1 MKKFYLFLIMLLS
14 VIAPQAAD
22 AFSITINVDD
32 ASRLNVFLNGYKE
45 LVNGD
50 NVFEVNDGDY
60 LSIYTKQNDIAIKSV
75 FNGDKELKLENYS
88 TFNVKLTESEHT
100 GAKFVVKTATVD
112 EMRTASCKVT
122 VDDASKVTLYLP
134 GTFSTLPLKDGENNV
149 KFIPGTESVFTVK
162 PASYDNPL
170 YKVTHNSVAAEADW
184 GSYTLK
190 NVADGDVIDI
200 QANYP
205 DIDCAVKF
213 NINAEGVG
221 VISGVMVNGNEVTN
235 YMDDNFTVKCGS
247 NISITRNSEDYKMES
262 FKVNG
267 EDKTDDFYYSDS
279 HDYFVTDATTFDI
292 TAKKYATFKATIDID
307 DVSHATVYKGHSY
320 DDNAF
325 DMKNGKNEI
334 EVSEK
339 QPIISLVAKDG
350 YCFTSVNDGTTEYT
364 DKSASNIELDVTDGM
379 VLKVVTAAIV
389 RDKKALVYVDDR
401 SATSSLVFSRGDNNR
416 IEIGTGY
423 NELEFYKGDNPFSVT
438 VYASTKKVYKNDV
451 AVDPTYTYGSYYNFN
466 LADGDVVKM
475 FFTKTPAMVKADI
488 TANGGAENLS
498 VVKDRIQPV
507 ADFSAG
513 ISCLEDT
520 ELAFAAKEGY
530 SIKALT
536 VDGTAATAEA
546 DGTYKVVVKA
556 DANIVVDLQTA
567 SGISSV
573 TNADAS
579 RTANVYN
586 ANGVLVLK
594 NATPEHTAKLAK
606 GLYIINGKK
615 VVR

>member
-22 AFSITINVDD
+22 AFSITLNVDD
-32 ASRLNVFLNGYKE
+32 ASRINVFLNGYKDV
-45 LVNGD
+45 VNGD
-50 NVFEVNDGDY
+50 NVFEVKDGDY
-60 LSIYTKQNDIAIKSV
+60 LSITTQNNAGLVSV
-75 FNGDKELKLENYS
+75 MNGDKAVKLDSYS
-88 TFNVKLTESEHT
+88 SFKLKLTESEYA
-100 GAKFVVKTATVD
+100 GAKLIIKTATLD

-122 VDDASKVTLYLP
+122 VDDPSKVTLRLSR
-134 GTFSTLPLKDGENNV
+134 TFTTVQLKSGENEV
-149 KFIPGTESVFTVK
+149 KFIPGTESTFTIS
-162 PASYDNPL
+162 PQSYDTPL
-170 YKVTHNSVAAEADW
+170 YKVTRNSVAAEAEW

-190 NVADGDVIDI
+190 NVAQGDVIDI

-213 NINAEGVG
+213 NVNAEGVG
-221 VISGVMVNGNEVTN
+221 FIKSLTVNGNEVTN
-235 YMDDNFTVKCGS
+235 YLDDNFTVKCGS
-247 NISITRNSEDYKMES
+247 TISITRNSEDYKLES

-267 EDKTDDFYYSDS
+267 EDKTDDFYEDS
-279 HDYFVTDATTFDI
+279 YNIFVTDATTLDI
-292 TAKKYATFKATIDID
+292 TAKKYATFKATVDID
-307 DVSHATVYKGHSY
+307 DVSHATVYKGYSYY
-320 DDNAF
+320 DDAF
-325 DMKNGKNEI
+325 DMKNGTNEI

-339 QPIISLVAKDG
+339 QPLISLVAKDG
-350 YCFTSVNDGTTEYT
+350 YYFTSVNDGTTEYT
-364 DKSASNIELDVTDGM
+364 DQSTSEINVDVTDGM

-401 SATSSLVFSRGDNNR
+401 SATSSMVFSRGDYNK

-438 VYASTKKVYKNDV
+438 VYANTKKVYKNDV
-451 AVDPTYTYGSYYNFN
+451 AVDPTYSGGSYFRFS

-475 FFTKTPAMVKADI
+475 FFTKTPATVKADI

-573 TNADAS
+573 TNADAC

-594 NATPEHTAKLAK
+594 NATPEQTAKLAK

>member
-1 MKKFYLFLIMLLS
+1 MLLS

-22 AFSITINVDD
+22 AFSITLNVDD
-32 ASRLNVFLNGYKE
+32 ASRINVFLNGYKDV
-45 LVNGD
+45 VNGD
-50 NVFEVNDGDY
+50 NVFEVKDGDY
-60 LSIYTKQNDIAIKSV
+60 LSITTQNNAGLVSV
-75 FNGDKELKLENYS
+75 MNGDKEVKLDSYS
-88 TFNVKLTESEHT
+88 SFNLKLTESEYA
-100 GAKFVVKTATVD
+100 GAKLMIKTATLD

-122 VDDASKVTLYLP
+122 VDDPSKVTLRLSR
-134 GTFSTLPLKDGENNV
+134 TFTTVQLKSGENEV
-149 KFIPGTESVFTVK
+149 KFIPGTESTFTIS
-162 PASYDNPL
+162 PQSYDTPL
-170 YKVTHNSVAAEADW
+170 YKVTRNSVAAEAEY

-190 NVADGDVIDI
+190 NVAEGDVIDI

-213 NINAEGVG
+213 NVNAEGVG
-221 VISGVMVNGNEVTN
+221 FIKSVTVNGNEVTN
-235 YMDDNFTVKCGS
+235 YLDDNFTVKCGS
-247 NISITRNSEDYKMES
+247 TISITRNSEDYKLES

-267 EDKTDDFYYSDS
+267 EDKTSDFYEDS
-279 HDYFVTDATTFDI
+279 YNIFVTDATTLDI
-292 TAKKYATFKATIDID
+292 TAKKYTTFKATVDID
-307 DVSHATVYKGHSY
+307 DVSHATVYKGYSYY
-320 DDNAF
+320 DDAF

-339 QPIISLVAKDG
+339 QPLISLVAKDG
-350 YCFTSVNDGTTEYT
+350 YYFTSVNDGTKEYT
-364 DKSASNIELDVTDGM
+364 DQSTSEINVDVTDGM

-401 SATSSLVFSRGDNNR
+401 SATSSMVFSRGDYNR

-438 VYASTKKVYKNDV
+438 VYANTKKVYKNDV
-451 AVDPTYTYGSYYNFN
+451 AVDPTYSGGSYFRFS
-466 LADGDVVKM
+466 LEDGDVVKM
-475 FFTKTPAMVKADI
+475 FFTKTPATVKADI

-546 DGTYKVVVKA
+546 DGTYQVVVKA

-573 TNADAS
+573 TNADAC

-594 NATPEHTAKLAK
+594 NATPEQTAKLAK

>member
-1 MKKFYLFLIMLLS
+1 MLLS

-22 AFSITINVDD
+22 AFSITLNVDD
-32 ASRLNVFLNGYKE
+32 ASRINVFLNGYQDV
-45 LVNGD
+45 VNGD
-50 NVFEVNDGDY
+50 NVFEVKDGDY
-60 LSIYTKQNDIAIKSV
+60 LSITTQNNAGLVSV
-75 FNGDKELKLENYS
+75 MNGDKEVKLNSYS
-88 TFNVKLTESEHT
+88 SFNLKLTESEYA
-100 GAKFVVKTATVD
+100 GAKLIIKTATLD

-122 VDDASKVTLYLP
+122 IDDPSKVTLRLSR
-134 GTFSTLPLKDGENNV
+134 TFTTVQLKSGENEV
-149 KFIPGTESVFTVK
+149 KFIPGTESTFTIS
-162 PASYDNPL
+162 PQSQETPL

-190 NVADGDVIDI
+190 NVANGDVIDI

-213 NINAEGVG
+213 NVNAEGVG
-221 VISGVMVNGNEVTN
+221 FIKSVTVNGNEVTN
-235 YMDDNFTVKCGS
+235 YLDDNFTVKCGS
-247 NISITRNSEDYKMES
+247 NISITRNSEDYKLES

-267 EDKTDDFYYSDS
+267 EDKTSDFYDESYDF
-279 HDYFVTDATTFDI
+279 FVTDAATFDI
-292 TAKKYATFKATIDID
+292 TAKKYATFKATVDID
-307 DVSHATVYKGHSY
+307 DVSHATVYNGYSY
-320 DDNAF
+320 YGNAF
-325 DMKNGKNEI
+325 DLKNGKNEI

-339 QPIISLVAKDG
+339 QTLISLVAKDG
-350 YCFTSVNDGTTEYT
+350 YYFTSVNDGTKEYT
-364 DKSASNIELDVTDGM
+364 DKSVNDIELDVVDGM
-379 VLKVVTAAIV
+379 VLKVVTAAVV

-401 SATSSLVFSRGDNNR
+401 SAANSLLFRRNDYNT
-416 IEIGTGY
+416 IEVATGY
-423 NELEFYKGDNPFSVT
+423 NELEFYRGDNPFSVS
-438 VYASTKKVYKNDV
+438 VSANTKKVYKNDV
-451 AVDPTYTYGSYYNFN
+451 AVVPLYSGGSYFNFS

-475 FFTKTPAMVKADI
+475 FFTKTPATVKADI

-530 SIKALT
+530 SIKTLT

-573 TNADAS
+573 TNADAN

-594 NATPEHTAKLAK
+594 NATPEQTAKLAK

>member
-22 AFSITINVDD
+22 AFSITLNVDD

-60 LSIYTKQNDIAIKSV
+60 LSITTQNNAGLVSV
-75 FNGDKELKLENYS
+75 MNGDKAVKLDSYS
-88 TFNVKLTESEHT
+88 SFNLKLTESEYA
-100 GAKFVVKTATVD
+100 GAKLMIKTATLD

-122 VDDASKVTLYLP
+122 VDDPSKVTLRLSR
-134 GTFSTLPLKDGENNV
+134 TFTTVQLKSGENEV
-149 KFIPGTESVFTVK
+149 KFIPGTESTFTIS
-162 PASYDNPL
+162 PQSYDTPL
-170 YKVTHNSVAAEADW
+170 YKVTRNSVAAEAEY

-190 NVADGDVIDI
+190 NVAEGDVIDI

-213 NINAEGVG
+213 NVNAEGVG
-221 VISGVMVNGNEVTN
+221 FIKSVTVNGNEVTN
-235 YMDDNFTVKCGS
+235 YLDDNFTVKCGS
-247 NISITRNSEDYKMES
+247 TISITRNSEDYKLES

-267 EDKTDDFYYSDS
+267 EDKTSDFYEDS
-279 HDYFVTDATTFDI
+279 YNIFVTDATTLDI
-292 TAKKYATFKATIDID
+292 TAKKYTTFKATVDID
-307 DVSHATVYKGHSY
+307 DVSHATVYKGYSYY
-320 DDNAF
+320 DDAF

-339 QPIISLVAKDG
+339 QPLISLVAKDG
-350 YCFTSVNDGTTEYT
+350 YYFTSVNDGTKEYT
-364 DKSASNIELDVTDGM
+364 DQSTSEINVDVTDGM

-401 SATSSLVFSRGDNNR
+401 SATSSMVFSRGDYNR

-438 VYASTKKVYKNDV
+438 VYANTKKVYKNDV
-451 AVDPTYTYGSYYNFN
+451 AVDPTYSGGSYFRFS
-466 LADGDVVKM
+466 LEDGDVVKM
-475 FFTKTPAMVKADI
+475 FFTKTPATVKADI

-573 TNADAS
+573 TNADAC

-594 NATPEHTAKLAK
+594 NATPEQTAKLAK

>member
-32 ASRLNVFLNGYKE
+32 ASRINVFLNGYQDV
-45 LVNGD
+45 VNGD
-50 NVFEVNDGDY
+50 NVFEVKDGDY
-60 LSIYTKQNDIAIKSV
+60 LSITTQNNAGLVSV
-75 FNGDKELKLENYS
+75 MNGDKAVKLDSYS
-88 TFNVKLTESEHT
+88 SFNLKLTESEYA
-100 GAKFVVKTATVD
+100 GAKLMIKTATLD

-122 VDDASKVTLYLP
+122 VDDPSKVTLRLSR
-134 GTFSTLPLKDGENNV
+134 TFTTVQLKSGENEV
-149 KFIPGTESVFTVK
+149 KFIPGTESTFTIS
-162 PASYDNPL
+162 PQSYDTPL
-170 YKVTHNSVAAEADW
+170 YKVTRNSVAAEAEW

-190 NVADGDVIDI
+190 NVAEGDVIDI

-213 NINAEGVG
+213 NVNAEGVG
-221 VISGVMVNGNEVTN
+221 FIKSVTVNGNEVTN
-235 YMDDNFTVKCGS
+235 YLDDNFSVKCGS
-247 NISITRNSEDYKMES
+247 NISITRNSEEYKLES

-267 EDKTDDFYYSDS
+267 EDKTDDFYDESYDF
-279 HDYFVTDATTFDI
+279 FVTDAATFDI
-292 TAKKYATFKATIDID
+292 TAEKYTTFKATIDID
-307 DVSHATVYKGHSY
+307 DVSHATVYKGYSY
-320 DDNAF
+320 YGNAF
-325 DMKNGKNEI
+325 DLKNGKNEI
-334 EVSEK
+334 EVSEQ
-339 QPIISLVAKDG
+339 QPLISLVAKDG
-350 YCFTSVNDGTTEYT
+350 YYFTSVNDGTTEYT
-364 DKSASNIELDVTDGM
+364 DQSTSEIELTVVDGM

-401 SATSSLVFSRGDNNR
+401 SAANSLLFRRNDYNT
-416 IEIGTGY
+416 IEVATGY
-423 NELEFYKGDNPFSVT
+423 NELEFYRGDNPFSVS
-438 VYASTKKVYKNDV
+438 VYANTKKVYKNDV
-451 AVDPTYTYGSYYNFN
+451 AVDPLYSGGSYFNFS

-475 FFTKTPAMVKADI
+475 FFTKIPAMVKADI

-573 TNADAS
+573 TNADANS
-579 RTANVYN
+579 TANVYN

-594 NATPEHTAKLAK
+594 NATPEQTAKLAK

>member
-60 LSIYTKQNDIAIKSV
+60 LSITTQKNAGIVSV
-75 FNGDKELKLENYS
+75 FNGDKAVKFDSYS
-88 TFNVKLTESEHT
+88 SFNLKLTESEYA
-100 GAKFVVKTATVD
+100 GAKLVIKTATLD

-122 VDDASKVTLYLP
+122 VDDPSKVTLRLSR
-134 GTFSTLPLKDGENNV
+134 TFTTVQLKSGENEV
-149 KFIPGTESVFTVK
+149 KFIPGTESTFTIS
-162 PASYDNPL
+162 PESQLSPL

-213 NINAEGVG
+213 NVNAEGVG
-221 VISGVMVNGNEVTN
+221 FIKSVTVNGNEVTN
-235 YMDDNFTVKCGS
+235 YLDDNFTVKCGS
-247 NISITRNSEDYKMES
+247 NISITRNSEEYKLES

-267 EDKTDDFYYSDS
+267 EDKTDDFYDESYDF
-279 HDYFVTDATTFDI
+279 FVTDAATFDI
-292 TAKKYATFKATIDID
+292 TAEKYTTFKATIDID
-307 DVSHATVYKGHSY
+307 DVSHATVYKGYSYY
-320 DDNAF
+320 DDAF
-325 DMKNGKNEI
+325 DLKNGKNEI

-339 QPIISLVAKDG
+339 QPLISLVAKDG
-350 YCFTSVNDGTTEYT
+350 YYFTSVNDGTKEYT
-364 DKSASNIELDVTDGM
+364 DNNVSKIELTVVDGM
-379 VLKVVTAAIV
+379 VLKVVTTAIV

-401 SATSSLVFSRGDNNR
+401 SATSSMLFSRGDNER

-438 VYASTKKVYKNDV
+438 VYANTKKVYKNDV
-451 AVDPTYTYGSYYNFN
+451 AVDPLYSGGSYFNFS

-475 FFTKTPAMVKADI
+475 FFTKIPAMVKANI

-546 DGTYKVVVKA
+546 DGTYQVVVKA

-573 TNADAS
+573 TNADANS
-579 RTANVYN
+579 TANVYN

-594 NATPEHTAKLAK
+594 NATPEQTAKLAK

>member
-22 AFSITINVDD
+22 AFSITLNVDD
-32 ASRLNVFLNGYKE
+32 ASRINVFLNGYKDV
-45 LVNGD
+45 VNGD
-50 NVFEVNDGDY
+50 NVFEVKDGDY
-60 LSIYTKQNDIAIKSV
+60 LSITTQKNAGIVSV
-75 FNGDKELKLENYS
+75 FNGDKAVKFDSYS
-88 TFNVKLTESEHT
+88 SFNLKLTESEYA
-100 GAKFVVKTATVD
+100 GAKLVIKTATLD

-122 VDDASKVTLYLP
+122 VDDPSKVTLRLSR
-134 GTFSTLPLKDGENNV
+134 TFTTVQLKSGENEV
-149 KFIPGTESVFTVK
+149 KFIPGTESTFTIS
-162 PASYDNPL
+162 PESQLSPL

-213 NINAEGVG
+213 NVNAEGVG
-221 VISGVMVNGNEVTN
+221 FIKSVTVNGNEVTN
-235 YMDDNFTVKCGS
+235 YLDDNFTVKCGS
-247 NISITRNSEDYKMES
+247 TISITRNSEDYKLES

-267 EDKTDDFYYSDS
+267 EDKTSDFYEDS
-279 HDYFVTDATTFDI
+279 YNIFVTDATTLDI
-292 TAKKYATFKATIDID
+292 TAEKYATFKATVDID
-307 DVSHATVYKGHSY
+307 DVSHATVYNGYSY
-320 DDNAF
+320 YGNAF
-325 DMKNGKNEI
+325 DLKNGKNEI

-339 QPIISLVAKDG
+339 QTLISLVAKDG
-350 YCFTSVNDGTTEYT
+350 YYFTSVNDGTKEYT
-364 DKSASNIELDVTDGM
+364 DKSVNDIELDVVDGM
-379 VLKVVTAAIV
+379 VLKVVTAAVV

-401 SATSSLVFSRGDNNR
+401 SAANSLLFRRNDYNT
-416 IEIGTGY
+416 IEVATGY
-423 NELEFYKGDNPFSVT
+423 NELEFYRGDNPFSVS
-438 VYASTKKVYKNDV
+438 VSANTKKVYKNDV
-451 AVDPTYTYGSYYNFN
+451 AVVPLYSGGSYFNFS

-475 FFTKTPAMVKADI
+475 FFTKTPATVKADI

-530 SIKALT
+530 SIKTLT

-594 NATPEHTAKLAK
+594 NATPEQTAKLAK

>member
-22 AFSITINVDD
+22 AFSITLNVDD
-32 ASRLNVFLNGYKE
+32 ASRINVFLNGTKDV
-45 LVNGD
+45 VNGD
-50 NVFEVNDGDY
+50 NVFEVKDGDY
-60 LSIYTKQNDIAIKSV
+60 LSVTTQNNAGLVSV
-75 FNGDKELKLENYS
+75 FNGDKAVKLDSYS
-88 TFNVKLTESEHT
+88 SFRLKLTESEYA
-100 GAKFVVKTATVD
+100 GAKFIVKTATLD

-122 VDDASKVTLYLP
+122 VDDPSKVTLRLSR
-134 GTFSTLPLKDGENNV
+134 TFTTVQLKSGENEV
-149 KFIPGTESVFTVK
+149 KFIPGTESTFTIS
-162 PASYDNPL
+162 PQSYDTPL
-170 YKVTHNSVAAEADW
+170 YKVTRNSVAAEAEW

-190 NVADGDVIDI
+190 NVAEGDVIDI

-205 DIDCAVKF
+205 DIDCAVRF
-213 NINAEGVG
+213 NVNAEGVG
-221 VISGVMVNGNEVTN
+221 FIKSVTVNGNEVTN
-235 YMDDNFTVKCGS
+235 YLDDNFTVKCGS
-247 NISITRNSEDYKMES
+247 TISITRNSEDYKLES

-267 EDKTDDFYYSDS
+267 EDKTSDFYEESYDF
-279 HDYFVTDATTFDI
+279 FVTAAATLDI
-292 TAKKYATFKATIDID
+292 TAKKYATFKATVDID
-307 DVSHATVYKGHSY
+307 DVSHATVYKGYSYY
-320 DDNAF
+320 DDAF

-339 QPIISLVAKDG
+339 QPLISLVAKDG
-350 YCFTSVNDGTTEYT
+350 YYFTSVNDGTTEYT
-364 DKSASNIELDVTDGM
+364 DQSTSEIKVDVTDGM

-401 SATSSLVFSRGDNNR
+401 SATSSMVFSRGDYNR

-438 VYASTKKVYKNDV
+438 VYANTKKVYKNDV
-451 AVDPTYTYGSYYNFN
+451 AVDPTYSGGSYFRFS
-466 LADGDVVKM
+466 LEDGDVVKM
-475 FFTKTPAMVKADI
+475 FFTKTPATVKADI

-536 VDGTAATAEA
+536 VDGTASTAEA

-573 TNADAS
+573 TNADAN

-594 NATPEHTAKLAK
+594 NATPEQTAKLAK

>member
-22 AFSITINVDD
+22 AFSITLNVDD
-32 ASRLNVFLNGYKE
+32 ASRINVFLNGYKDV
-45 LVNGD
+45 VNGD

-60 LSIYTKQNDIAIKSV
+60 LSITTQNNAGLVSV
-75 FNGDKELKLENYS
+75 MNGDKAVKLDSYS
-88 TFNVKLTESEHT
+88 SFNLKLTESEYA
-100 GAKFVVKTATVD
+100 GAKLMIKTATLD

-122 VDDASKVTLYLP
+122 VDDPSKVTLRLSR
-134 GTFSTLPLKDGENNV
+134 TFTTVQLKSGENEV
-149 KFIPGTESVFTVK
+149 KFIPGTESTFTIS
-162 PASYDNPL
+162 PQSYDTPL
-170 YKVTHNSVAAEADW
+170 YKVTHNSVATEAEW

-190 NVADGDVIDI
+190 NVAEGDVIDI

-213 NINAEGVG
+213 NVNAEGVG
-221 VISGVMVNGNEVTN
+221 FIKSVTVNGNEVTN
-235 YMDDNFTVKCGS
+235 YLDDNFTVKCGS
-247 NISITRNSEDYKMES
+247 TISITRNSEDYKLES

-267 EDKTDDFYYSDS
+267 EDKTSDFYEDS
-279 HDYFVTDATTFDI
+279 YNIFVTDATTLDI
-292 TAKKYATFKATIDID
+292 TAKKYTTFKATVDID
-307 DVSHATVYKGHSY
+307 DVSHATVYNGYSY
-320 DDNAF
+320 YGNAF
-325 DMKNGKNEI
+325 DLKNGKNEI

-339 QPIISLVAKDG
+339 QTLISLVAKDG
-350 YCFTSVNDGTTEYT
+350 YYFTSVNDGTKEYT
-364 DKSASNIELDVTDGM
+364 DKSVNDIELDVVDGM
-379 VLKVVTAAIV
+379 VLKVVTAAVV

-401 SATSSLVFSRGDNNR
+401 SAANSLLFRRNDYNT
-416 IEIGTGY
+416 IEVATGY
-423 NELEFYKGDNPFSVT
+423 NELEFYRGDNPFSVS
-438 VYASTKKVYKNDV
+438 VSANTKKVYKNDV
-451 AVDPTYTYGSYYNFN
+451 AVVPLYSGGSYFNFS

-475 FFTKTPAMVKADI
+475 FFTKTPATVKADI

-530 SIKALT
+530 SIKTLT

-594 NATPEHTAKLAK
+594 NATPEQTAKLAK

>member
-22 AFSITINVDD
+22 AFSITLNVDD
-32 ASRLNVFLNGYKE
+32 ASRINVFLNGYKDV
-45 LVNGD
+45 VNGD
-50 NVFEVNDGDY
+50 NVFEVKDGDY
-60 LSIYTKQNDIAIKSV
+60 LSITTQNNAGLVSV
-75 FNGDKELKLENYS
+75 MNGDKAVKLDSYS
-88 TFNVKLTESEHT
+88 SFKLKLTESEYA
-100 GAKFVVKTATVD
+100 GAKLVIKTATLD

-122 VDDASKVTLYLP
+122 VDDPSKVTLRLSR
-134 GTFSTLPLKDGENNV
+134 TFTTVQLKSGENEV
-149 KFIPGTESVFTVK
+149 KFIPGTESTFTIS
-162 PASYDNPL
+162 PQSYDTPL
-170 YKVTHNSVAAEADW
+170 YKVTRNSVAAEAEW

-190 NVADGDVIDI
+190 NVAEGDVIDI

-213 NINAEGVG
+213 NVNAEGVG
-221 VISGVMVNGNEVTN
+221 FIKSVTVNGNEVTN
-235 YMDDNFTVKCGS
+235 YLDDNFTVKCGS
-247 NISITRNSEDYKMES
+247 HISITRNSEDYKLES

-267 EDKTDDFYYSDS
+267 EDKTDDFYEESYDF
-279 HDYFVTDATTFDI
+279 FVTDAATFDI
-292 TAKKYATFKATIDID
+292 TAKKYATFKATVDID
-307 DVSHATVYKGHSY
+307 DVSHATVYKGYSYY
-320 DDNAF
+320 DDAF
-325 DMKNGKNEI
+325 DMKNGTNEI

-339 QPIISLVAKDG
+339 QPLISLVAKDG
-350 YCFTSVNDGTTEYT
+350 YYFTSVNDGTTEYT
-364 DKSASNIELDVTDGM
+364 DQSTSEINVDVTDGM

-401 SATSSLVFSRGDNNR
+401 SATSSMVFSRGDYNK

-438 VYASTKKVYKNDV
+438 VYANTKKVYKNDV
-451 AVDPTYTYGSYYNFN
+451 AVDPTYSGGSYFRFS
-466 LADGDVVKM
+466 LEDGDVVKM
-475 FFTKTPAMVKADI
+475 FFTKTPATVKADI

-594 NATPEHTAKLAK
+594 NATPEQTAKLAK

>member
-22 AFSITINVDD
+22 AFSITLNVGD
-32 ASRLNVFLNGYKE
+32 ASRINVFLNGPKDV
-45 LVNGD
+45 VNGD

-60 LSIYTKQNDIAIKSV
+60 LSVTTQNNAGLVSV
-75 FNGDKELKLENYS
+75 FNGDKAVKLDSYS
-88 TFNVKLTESEHT
+88 SFRLKLTESEYA
-100 GAKFVVKTATVD
+100 GAKFIVKTATLD

-122 VDDASKVTLYLP
+122 VDDPSKVTLRLSR
-134 GTFSTLPLKDGENNV
+134 TFTTVQLKSGENEV
-149 KFIPGTESVFTVK
+149 KFIPGTESTFTIS
-162 PASYDNPL
+162 PQSYNTPL
-170 YKVTHNSVAAEADW
+170 YKVTRNSVAAEAEW

-190 NVADGDVIDI
+190 NVAEGDVIDI

-213 NINAEGVG
+213 NVNAEGVG
-221 VISGVMVNGNEVTN
+221 FIKSVTVNGNEVTN
-235 YMDDNFTVKCGS
+235 YLDDNFTVKCGS
-247 NISITRNSEDYKMES
+247 TISITRNSEDYKLES

-267 EDKTDDFYYSDS
+267 EDKTSDFYEESYNF
-279 HDYFVTDATTFDI
+279 FVTDAATFHI
-292 TAKKYATFKATIDID
+292 TAKKYATFKATVDID
-307 DVSHATVYKGHSY
+307 DVSHATVYKGYSYY
-320 DDNAF
+320 DDAF

-339 QPIISLVAKDG
+339 QPLISLVAKDG
-350 YCFTSVNDGTTEYT
+350 YYFTSVNDGTTEYT
-364 DKSASNIELDVTDGM
+364 DQSTSEIKVDVTDGM
-379 VLKVVTAAIV
+379 VLKVVTAPIV
-389 RDKKALVYVDDR
+389 RDKKALVYVDNKK
-401 SATSSLVFSRGDNNR
+401 ATNSLVFSRSDR
-416 IEIGTGY
+416 ETIVIGTGY

-451 AVDPTYTYGSYYNFN
+451 AVDPLYSGGSYFNFN

-475 FFTKTPAMVKADI
+475 FFTKVPATVKADI

-594 NATPEHTAKLAK
+594 NATPEQTAKLAK

>member
-22 AFSITINVDD
+22 AFSITLNVDD
-32 ASRLNVFLNGYKE
+32 ASRINVFLNGYQD

-50 NVFEVNDGDY
+50 NVFEVKDGDY
-60 LSIYTKQNDIAIKSV
+60 LSITTQNNAGLVSV
-75 FNGDKELKLENYS
+75 SNGDKAVKLDSYS
-88 TFNVKLTESEHT
+88 SFNLKLTESEYA
-100 GAKFVVKTATVD
+100 GAKLMIKTATLD
-112 EMRTASCKVT
+112 EMRTASCKVN
-122 VDDASKVTLYLP
+122 VDDPSKVTLRLSR
-134 GTFSTLPLKDGENNV
+134 TFTTVQLKSGENEV
-149 KFIPGTESVFTVK
+149 KFIPGTESTFTIS
-162 PASYDNPL
+162 PQSYDTPL
-170 YKVTHNSVAAEADW
+170 YKVTRNSVAAEAEW

-190 NVADGDVIDI
+190 NVAEGDVIDI

-213 NINAEGVG
+213 NVNAEGVG
-221 VISGVMVNGNEVTN
+221 FIKSVTVNGNEVTN
-235 YMDDNFTVKCGS
+235 YLDDNFTVKCGS
-247 NISITRNSEDYKMES
+247 TISITRNSEDYKLES

-267 EDKTDDFYYSDS
+267 EDKTSDFYEDS
-279 HDYFVTDATTFDI
+279 YNIFVTDATTLDI
-292 TAKKYATFKATIDID
+292 TAKKYATFKATVDID
-307 DVSHATVYKGHSY
+307 DVSHATVYNGYSY
-320 DDNAF
+320 YGNAF
-325 DMKNGKNEI
+325 DLKNGKNEI

-339 QPIISLVAKDG
+339 QTLISLVAKDG
-350 YCFTSVNDGTTEYT
+350 YYFTSVNDGTKEYT
-364 DKSASNIELDVTDGM
+364 DKSVNDIELDVVDGM
-379 VLKVVTAAIV
+379 VLKVVTAAVV

-401 SATSSLVFSRGDNNR
+401 SAANSLLFRRNDYNT
-416 IEIGTGY
+416 IEVATGY
-423 NELEFYKGDNPFSVT
+423 NELEFYRGDNPFSVS
-438 VYASTKKVYKNDV
+438 VSANTKKVYKNDV
-451 AVDPTYTYGSYYNFN
+451 AVVPLYSGGSYFNFS

-475 FFTKTPAMVKADI
+475 FFTKTPATVKADI

-536 VDGTAATAEA
+536 VDGTAATVEA

-586 ANGVLVLK
+586 ANGVLMLK
-594 NATPEHTAKLAK
+594 NATPEQTAKLAK

>member
-50 NVFEVNDGDY
+50 NVFEVNDGNY
-60 LSIYTKQNDIAIKSV
+60 LSITTQKNAGIVSV
-75 FNGDKELKLENYS
+75 FNGDKAVKFDSYS
-88 TFNVKLTESEHT
+88 SFSLKLTESEYA
-100 GAKFVVKTATVD
+100 GAKLVIKTATLD

-122 VDDASKVTLYLP
+122 VDDPSKVTLRLSR
-134 GTFSTLPLKDGENNV
+134 TFTTVQLKSGENEV
-149 KFIPGTESVFTVK
+149 KFIPGTESTFTIS
-162 PASYDNPL
+162 PESYETPL
-170 YKVTHNSVAAEADW
+170 YKVTHNSVAAEAV
-184 GSYTLK
+184 GNSYTLK

-213 NINAEGVG
+213 NVNAEGVG
-221 VISGVMVNGNEVTN
+221 FIKSVTVNGNEVTN
-235 YMDDNFTVKCGS
+235 YLDDNFTVKCGS
-247 NISITRNSEDYKMES
+247 NISITRNSEDYKLES

-267 EDKTDDFYYSDS
+267 EDKTDYFYDESYDF
-279 HDYFVTDATTFDI
+279 FVTDAATFDI
-292 TAKKYATFKATIDID
+292 TAKKYTTFKATIDID
-307 DVSHATVYKGHSY
+307 DVSHATVYKGYSYY
-320 DDNAF
+320 DDAF
-325 DMKNGKNEI
+325 DLKSGKNEI

-339 QPIISLVAKDG
+339 QPLISLVAKDG
-350 YCFTSVNDGTTEYT
+350 YYFTSVNDGTTEYT
-364 DKSASNIELDVTDGM
+364 DNNVSKIELTVVDGM
-379 VLKVVTAAIV
+379 VLKVVTTAIV

-401 SATSSLVFSRGDNNR
+401 SATSSMLFSRGDNER

-438 VYASTKKVYKNDV
+438 VYANTKKVYKNDV
-451 AVDPTYTYGSYYNFN
+451 AVDPLYSGGSYFNFS

-573 TNADAS
+573 TNADANS
-579 RTANVYN
+579 KANVYN

-594 NATPEHTAKLAK
+594 NATLEQTAKLAK

>member
-22 AFSITINVDD
+22 AFSITLNVDD
-32 ASRLNVFLNGYKE
+32 ASRITVFLNGYQD

-50 NVFEVNDGDY
+50 NVFEVKDGDY
-60 LSIYTKQNDIAIKSV
+60 LSITTQNNAGLVSV
-75 FNGDKELKLENYS
+75 MNGDKAVKLDSYS
-88 TFNVKLTESEHT
+88 SFKLKLTESEYA
-100 GAKFVVKTATVD
+100 GAKLIIKTATLD

-122 VDDASKVTLYLP
+122 VDDPSKVTLRLSR
-134 GTFSTLPLKDGENNV
+134 TFTTVQLKSGENEV
-149 KFIPGTESVFTVK
+149 KFIPGTESTFTIS
-162 PASYDNPL
+162 PQSYDTPL
-170 YKVTHNSVAAEADW
+170 YKVTRNSVAAEAEW

-190 NVADGDVIDI
+190 NVAEGDVIDI

-213 NINAEGVG
+213 NVNAEGVG
-221 VISGVMVNGNEVTN
+221 FIKSVTVNGNEVTN
-235 YMDDNFTVKCGS
+235 YLDDNFTVKCGS
-247 NISITRNSEDYKMES
+247 HISITRNSEDYKLES

-267 EDKTDDFYYSDS
+267 EDKTDDFYEESYDF
-279 HDYFVTDATTFDI
+279 FVTDAATFDI
-292 TAKKYATFKATIDID
+292 TAKKYATFKATVDID
-307 DVSHATVYKGHSY
+307 DVSHATVYKGYSYY
-320 DDNAF
+320 DDAF
-325 DMKNGKNEI
+325 DMKNGTNEI

-339 QPIISLVAKDG
+339 QPLISLVAKDG
-350 YCFTSVNDGTTEYT
+350 YYFTSVNDGTTEYT
-364 DKSASNIELDVTDGM
+364 DQSTSEINVDVTDGM

-401 SATSSLVFSRGDNNR
+401 SATSSMVFSRGDYNK

-438 VYASTKKVYKNDV
+438 VYANTKKVYKNDV
-451 AVDPTYTYGSYYNFN
+451 AVDPTYSGGSYFRFS
-466 LADGDVVKM
+466 LEDGDVVKM
-475 FFTKTPAMVKADI
+475 FFTKTPATVKADI

-513 ISCLEDT
+513 ISCLENT

-573 TNADAS
+573 TNADAN

-594 NATPEHTAKLAK
+594 NATPEQTAKLAK

>member
-32 ASRLNVFLNGYKE
+32 ASRIEVFLNGTKDV
-45 LVNGD
+45 VNGD

-88 TFNVKLTESEHT
+88 TFKVELTESEHT

-134 GTFSTLPLKDGENNV
+134 GTFSTLPLKDGENEV

-162 PASYDNPL
+162 PASYETPL

-247 NISITRNSEDYKMES
+247 NISITRNSEEYKLES

-267 EDKTDDFYYSDS
+267 EYKTDDFYSESYDF
-279 HDYFVTDATTFDI
+279 FVTDAATFDI
-292 TAKKYATFKATIDID
+292 TAKKYTTFKATIDID
-307 DVSHATVYKGHSY
+307 DVSHATVYNGYSY
-320 DDNAF
+320 YGTAF
-325 DMKNGKNEI
+325 DMTNGKNEI

-339 QPIISLVAKDG
+339 QPLISLVAKDG
-350 YCFTSVNDGTTEYT
+350 YYFTSVNDGTTEYT
-364 DKSASNIELDVTDGM
+364 DQSVNEIKLTVVDGM

-401 SATSSLVFSRGDNNR
+401 SATSSMVFSRGDNNR

-438 VYASTKKVYKNDV
+438 VYASTKKIYKNDV
-451 AVDPTYTYGSYYNFN
+451 AVDPANYYGSYYNFS

-475 FFTKTPAMVKADI
+475 FFTKIPAMVKADI

-556 DANIVVDLQTA
+556 DANIVVDLQAA

-573 TNADAS
+573 TTADANS
-579 RTANVYN
+579 TANVYN

-594 NATPEHTAKLAK
+594 NATPEQTAKLAK

>member
-1 MKKFYLFLIMLLS
+1 MKKFYLFLIILLS

-32 ASRLNVFLNGYKE
+32 ASRLNVFLNGYKD

-60 LSIYTKQNDIAIKSV
+60 LSITTQKNAAIVSV
-75 FNGDKELKLENYS
+75 FNGDKAVKLDSYS
-88 TFNVKLTESEHT
+88 SFNLKLTESEYA
-100 GAKFVVKTATVD
+100 GAKLVIKTATLD

-122 VDDASKVTLYLP
+122 VDDPSKVTLRL
-134 GTFSTLPLKDGENNV
+134 SRTLTTVQLKSGENEV
-149 KFIPGTESVFTVK
+149 KFIPGTESTFTIS
-162 PASYDNPL
+162 PESYETPL

-213 NINAEGVG
+213 NVNAEGVG
-221 VISGVMVNGNEVTN
+221 FIKSVTVNGNEVTN
-235 YMDDNFTVKCGS
+235 YLDDNFTVKCGS
-247 NISITRNSEDYKMES
+247 NISITRNSEEYKLES

-267 EDKTDDFYYSDS
+267 EDKTDDFYSESYDF
-279 HDYFVTDATTFDI
+279 FVTDAATFDI
-292 TAKKYATFKATIDID
+292 TAEKYTTFKATIDID
-307 DVSHATVYKGHSY
+307 DVSHATVYKGYSY
-320 DDNAF
+320 YGNAF
-325 DMKNGKNEI
+325 DLKNGKNEI
-334 EVSEK
+334 EVSEQ
-339 QPIISLVAKDG
+339 QPLISLVAKDG
-350 YCFTSVNDGTTEYT
+350 YYFTSVNDGTTEYT
-364 DKSASNIELDVTDGM
+364 DQSVNEIKLSVVDGM
-379 VLKVVTAAIV
+379 VLKVVTTAIV

-401 SATSSLVFSRGDNNR
+401 SATSSLVFSRGDNER

-423 NELEFYKGDNPFSVT
+423 NELEFYKGDNPFSIT

-451 AVDPTYTYGSYYNFN
+451 AVDPTYSYGSYFNFS

-475 FFTKTPAMVKADI
+475 FFTKIPAMVKADI

-556 DANIVVDLQTA
+556 DANIVVDLQAA

-573 TNADAS
+573 TTADAS

-594 NATPEHTAKLAK
+594 NATPEQTAKLAK

>member
-22 AFSITINVDD
+22 AFSITLNVDD
-32 ASRLNVFLNGYKE
+32 ASRINVFLNGYKDV
-45 LVNGD
+45 VNGD
-50 NVFEVNDGDY
+50 NVFEVKDGDY
-60 LSIYTKQNDIAIKSV
+60 LSITTQNNAGLVSV
-75 FNGDKELKLENYS
+75 MNGDKAVKLDSYS
-88 TFNVKLTESEHT
+88 SFNLKLTESEYA
-100 GAKFVVKTATVD
+100 GAKLMIKTATLD
-112 EMRTASCKVT
+112 EMRTASCTVT
-122 VDDASKVTLYLP
+122 VDDPSKVTLRLSR
-134 GTFSTLPLKDGENNV
+134 TFTTVQLKSGENEV
-149 KFIPGTESVFTVK
+149 KFIPGTESTFTIS
-162 PASYDNPL
+162 PQSQETPL

-190 NVADGDVIDI
+190 NVANGDVIDI

-213 NINAEGVG
+213 NVNAEGVG
-221 VISGVMVNGNEVTN
+221 FIKSVTVNGNEVTN
-235 YMDDNFTVKCGS
+235 YLDDNFTVKCGS
-247 NISITRNSEDYKMES
+247 NISITRNSEDYKLES

-267 EDKTDDFYYSDS
+267 EDKTGDFYDESYDF
-279 HDYFVTDATTFDI
+279 FVTDAATFDI
-292 TAKKYATFKATIDID
+292 TAKKYATFKATVDID
-307 DVSHATVYKGHSY
+307 DVSHATVYNGYSY
-320 DDNAF
+320 YGNAF
-325 DMKNGKNEI
+325 DLKNGKNEI

-339 QPIISLVAKDG
+339 QTLISLVAKDG
-350 YCFTSVNDGTTEYT
+350 YYFTSVNDGTKEYT
-364 DKSASNIELDVTDGM
+364 DKSVNDIELDVVDGM
-379 VLKVVTAAIV
+379 VLKVVTAAVV

-401 SATSSLVFSRGDNNR
+401 SAANSLLFRRNDYNT
-416 IEIGTGY
+416 IEVATGY
-423 NELEFYKGDNPFSVT
+423 NELEFYRGDNPFSVS
-438 VYASTKKVYKNDV
+438 VSANTKKVYKNDV
-451 AVDPTYTYGSYYNFN
+451 AVVPLYSGGSYFNFS

-475 FFTKTPAMVKADI
+475 FFTKTPATVKADI

-498 VVKDRIQPV
+498 VMKDRIQPV

-573 TNADAS
+573 TNADTN

-594 NATPEHTAKLAK
+594 NATPEQTAKLAK

>member
-1 MKKFYLFLIMLLS
+1 MLLS
-14 VIAPQAAD
+14 VIVPQAAD
-22 AFSITINVDD
+22 AFSITLNVDD
-32 ASRLNVFLNGYKE
+32 ASKINVFLNGYQD

-50 NVFEVNDGDY
+50 NVFEVKDGDY
-60 LSIYTKQNDIAIKSV
+60 LSITTQNNAGLVSV
-75 FNGDKELKLENYS
+75 MNGDKAVKLDSYS
-88 TFNVKLTESEHT
+88 SFKLKLTESEYA
-100 GAKFVVKTATVD
+100 GAKLIIKTATLD

-122 VDDASKVTLYLP
+122 VDDPSKVTLRLSR
-134 GTFSTLPLKDGENNV
+134 TFTTVQLKSGENEV
-149 KFIPGTESVFTVK
+149 KFIPGTESTFTIS
-162 PASYDNPL
+162 PQSYDTPL
-170 YKVTHNSVAAEADW
+170 YKVTRNSVAAEAEW

-190 NVADGDVIDI
+190 NVAEGDVIDI

-213 NINAEGVG
+213 NVNAEGVG
-221 VISGVMVNGNEVTN
+221 FIKSVTVNGNEVTN
-235 YMDDNFTVKCGS
+235 YLDDNFTVKCGS
-247 NISITRNSEDYKMES
+247 HISITRNSEDYKLES

-267 EDKTDDFYYSDS
+267 EDKTDDFYEESYDF
-279 HDYFVTDATTFDI
+279 FVTDAATFDI
-292 TAKKYATFKATIDID
+292 TAKKYATFKATVDID
-307 DVSHATVYKGHSY
+307 DVSHATVYKGYSYY
-320 DDNAF
+320 DDAF
-325 DMKNGKNEI
+325 DMKNGTNEI

-339 QPIISLVAKDG
+339 QPLISLVAKDG
-350 YCFTSVNDGTTEYT
+350 YYFTSVNDGTTEYT
-364 DKSASNIELDVTDGM
+364 DQSTSEINVDVTDGM

-401 SATSSLVFSRGDNNR
+401 SATSSMVFSRGDYNK

-438 VYASTKKVYKNDV
+438 VYANTKKVYKNDV
-451 AVDPTYTYGSYYNFN
+451 AVDPTYSGGSYFRFS

-594 NATPEHTAKLAK
+594 NATPEQTAKLAK

>member
-22 AFSITINVDD
+22 AFSITLNVDD
-32 ASRLNVFLNGYKE
+32 ASRINVFLNGTKDV
-45 LVNGD
+45 VNGD
-50 NVFEVNDGDY
+50 NVFEVKDGDY
-60 LSIYTKQNDIAIKSV
+60 LSVTTQNNAGLVSV
-75 FNGDKELKLENYS
+75 FNGDKAVKLDSYS
-88 TFNVKLTESEHT
+88 SFRLKLTESEYA
-100 GAKFVVKTATVD
+100 GAKFIVKTATLD

-122 VDDASKVTLYLP
+122 VDDPSKVTLRLSR
-134 GTFSTLPLKDGENNV
+134 TFTTVQLKSGENEV
-149 KFIPGTESVFTVK
+149 KFIPGTESTFTIS
-162 PASYDNPL
+162 PQSYNTPL
-170 YKVTHNSVAAEADW
+170 YKVTRNSVAAEAEW

-190 NVADGDVIDI
+190 NVAEGDVIDI

-213 NINAEGVG
+213 NVNAEGVG
-221 VISGVMVNGNEVTN
+221 FIKSVTVNGNEVTN
-235 YMDDNFTVKCGS
+235 YLDDNFTVKCGS
-247 NISITRNSEDYKMES
+247 TISITRNSEDYKLES

-267 EDKTDDFYYSDS
+267 EDKTSDFYEDS
-279 HDYFVTDATTFDI
+279 YNIFVTDATTLDI
-292 TAKKYATFKATIDID
+292 TAEKYTTFKATVDID
-307 DVSHATVYKGHSY
+307 DVSHATVYKGYSYY
-320 DDNAF
+320 DDAF

-339 QPIISLVAKDG
+339 QPLISLVAKDG
-350 YCFTSVNDGTTEYT
+350 YYFTSVNDGTTEYT
-364 DKSASNIELDVTDGM
+364 DQSTSEIKVDVTDGM

-401 SATSSLVFSRGDNNR
+401 SATSSMVFSRGDYNR

-438 VYASTKKVYKNDV
+438 VYANTKKVYKNDV
-451 AVDPTYTYGSYYNFN
+451 AVDPTYSGGSYFRFC
-466 LADGDVVKM
+466 LEDGDVVKM
-475 FFTKTPAMVKADI
+475 FFTKTPATVKADI

-498 VVKDRIQPV
+498 VVKDRIQPI

-520 ELAFAAKEGY
+520 ELALAAKEGY

-573 TNADAS
+573 TNADAN

-594 NATPEHTAKLAK
+594 NATPEQTAKLAK

>member
-1 MKKFYLFLIMLLS
+1 M
-14 VIAPQAAD
+14 
-22 AFSITINVDD
+22 DD
-32 ASRLNVFLNGYKE
+32 ASRINVFLNGYKDV
-45 LVNGD
+45 VNGD
-50 NVFEVNDGDY
+50 NVFEVKDGDY
-60 LSIYTKQNDIAIKSV
+60 LSITTQNNAGLVSV
-75 FNGDKELKLENYS
+75 MNGDKEVKLNSYS
-88 TFNVKLTESEHT
+88 SFNLKLTESEYA
-100 GAKFVVKTATVD
+100 GAKLMIKTATLD
-112 EMRTASCKVT
+112 EMRTASCTVT
-122 VDDASKVTLYLP
+122 VDDPSKVTLRLSR
-134 GTFSTLPLKDGENNV
+134 TFTTVQLKSGENEV
-149 KFIPGTESVFTVK
+149 KFIPGTESTFTIS
-162 PASYDNPL
+162 PQSQETPL

-190 NVADGDVIDI
+190 NVANGDVIDI

-213 NINAEGVG
+213 NVNAEGVG
-221 VISGVMVNGNEVTN
+221 FIKSVTVNGNEVTN
-235 YMDDNFTVKCGS
+235 YLDDNFTVKCGS
-247 NISITRNSEDYKMES
+247 HISITRNSEDYKLES

-267 EDKTDDFYYSDS
+267 EDKTSDFYDESYDF
-279 HDYFVTDATTFDI
+279 FVTDAATFDI
-292 TAKKYATFKATIDID
+292 TAKKYATFKATVDID
-307 DVSHATVYKGHSY
+307 DVSHATVYNGYSY
-320 DDNAF
+320 YGNAF
-325 DMKNGKNEI
+325 DLKNGKNEI

-339 QPIISLVAKDG
+339 QTLISLVAKDG
-350 YCFTSVNDGTTEYT
+350 YYFTSVNDGTKEYT
-364 DKSASNIELDVTDGM
+364 DKSVNDIELDVVDGM
-379 VLKVVTAAIV
+379 VLKVVTAAVV

-401 SATSSLVFSRGDNNR
+401 SAANSLLFRRNDYNT
-416 IEIGTGY
+416 IEVATGY
-423 NELEFYKGDNPFSVT
+423 NELEFYRGDNPFSVS
-438 VYASTKKVYKNDV
+438 VSANTKKVYKNDV
-451 AVDPTYTYGSYYNFN
+451 AVVPLYSGGSYFNFS

-475 FFTKTPAMVKADI
+475 FFTKTPATVKADI

-573 TNADAS
+573 TNADSS

-594 NATPEHTAKLAK
+594 NATPEQTAKLAK

>member
-32 ASRLNVFLNGYKE
+32 ASRLNVFLNGYKD

-60 LSIYTKQNDIAIKSV
+60 LSITTQNNAGIVSV
-75 FNGDKELKLENYS
+75 FNGDKAVKLDSYS
-88 TFNVKLTESEHT
+88 SFNLKLTESEYA
-100 GAKFVVKTATVD
+100 GAKLIIKTATLD

-122 VDDASKVTLYLP
+122 VDDPSKVTLRLSR
-134 GTFSTLPLKDGENNV
+134 TFTTVQLKSGENEV
-149 KFIPGTESVFTVK
+149 KFIPGTESTFTIS
-162 PASYDNPL
+162 PQSYDTPL
-170 YKVTHNSVAAEADW
+170 YKVTRNSVAAEAEW

-190 NVADGDVIDI
+190 NVAEGDVIDI

-213 NINAEGVG
+213 NVNAEGVG
-221 VISGVMVNGNEVTN
+221 FIKSVTVNGNEVTN
-235 YMDDNFTVKCGS
+235 YLDDNFTVKCGS
-247 NISITRNSEDYKMES
+247 HISITRNSEDYKLES

-267 EDKTDDFYYSDS
+267 EDKTDDFYEESYDF
-279 HDYFVTDATTFDI
+279 FVTDAATFDI
-292 TAKKYATFKATIDID
+292 TAKKYATFKATVDID
-307 DVSHATVYKGHSY
+307 DVSHATVYKGYSYY
-320 DDNAF
+320 DDAF
-325 DMKNGKNEI
+325 DMKNGTNEI

-339 QPIISLVAKDG
+339 QPLISLVAKDG
-350 YCFTSVNDGTTEYT
+350 YYFTSVNDGTTEYT
-364 DKSASNIELDVTDGM
+364 DQSTSEINVDVTDGM

-401 SATSSLVFSRGDNNR
+401 SATSSMVFSRGDYNK

-438 VYASTKKVYKNDV
+438 VYANTKKVYKNDV
-451 AVDPTYTYGSYYNFN
+451 AVDPTYSGGSYFRFS
-466 LADGDVVKM
+466 LEDGDVVKM
-475 FFTKTPAMVKADI
+475 FFTKTPATVKADI

-586 ANGVLVLK
+586 ANGVLMLK
-594 NATPEHTAKLAK
+594 NATPEQTAKLAK

>member
-1 MKKFYLFLIMLLS
+1 MLLS

-22 AFSITINVDD
+22 EFSITLNVDD
-32 ASRLNVFLNGYKE
+32 ASRINVFLNGYKDV
-45 LVNGD
+45 VNGD
-50 NVFEVNDGDY
+50 NVFEVKDGDY
-60 LSIYTKQNDIAIKSV
+60 LSITTQNNAGLVSV
-75 FNGDKELKLENYS
+75 MNGDKEVKLDSYS
-88 TFNVKLTESEHT
+88 SFNLKLTESEYA
-100 GAKFVVKTATVD
+100 GAKLMIKTATLD

-122 VDDASKVTLYLP
+122 VDDPSKVTLRLSR
-134 GTFSTLPLKDGENNV
+134 TFTTVQLKSGENEV
-149 KFIPGTESVFTVK
+149 KFIPGTESTFTIS
-162 PASYDNPL
+162 PQSYDTPL
-170 YKVTHNSVAAEADW
+170 YKVTRNSVAAEAEY

-190 NVADGDVIDI
+190 NVAEGDVIDI

-213 NINAEGVG
+213 NVNAEGVG
-221 VISGVMVNGNEVTN
+221 FIKSVTVNGNEVTN
-235 YMDDNFTVKCGS
+235 YLDDNFTVKCGS
-247 NISITRNSEDYKMES
+247 TISITRNSEDYKLES

-267 EDKTDDFYYSDS
+267 EDKTSDFYEDS
-279 HDYFVTDATTFDI
+279 YNIFVTDATTLDI
-292 TAKKYATFKATIDID
+292 TAKKYTTFKATVDID
-307 DVSHATVYKGHSY
+307 DVSHATVYKGYSYY
-320 DDNAF
+320 DDAF

-339 QPIISLVAKDG
+339 QPLISLVAKDG
-350 YCFTSVNDGTTEYT
+350 YYFTSVNDGTKEYT
-364 DKSASNIELDVTDGM
+364 DQSTSEINVDVTDGM

-401 SATSSLVFSRGDNNR
+401 SATSSMVFSRGDYNR

-438 VYASTKKVYKNDV
+438 VYANTKKVYKNDV
-451 AVDPTYTYGSYYNFN
+451 AVDPTYSGGSYFRFS
-466 LADGDVVKM
+466 LEDGDVVKM
-475 FFTKTPAMVKADI
+475 FFTKTPATVKADI

-546 DGTYKVVVKA
+546 DGTYQVVVKA

-573 TNADAS
+573 TNADAC

-594 NATPEHTAKLAK
+594 NATPEQTAKLAK

>member
-32 ASRLNVFLNGYKE
+32 ASRLNVFLNGYKD

-50 NVFEVNDGDY
+50 NVFEVKDGDY
-60 LSIYTKQNDIAIKSV
+60 LSITTQKNAGIVSV
-75 FNGDKELKLENYS
+75 FNGDKAVKFDSYS
-88 TFNVKLTESEHT
+88 SFSLKLTESEYA
-100 GAKFVVKTATVD
+100 GAKLVIKTATLD

-122 VDDASKVTLYLP
+122 VDDPSKVTLRLSR
-134 GTFSTLPLKDGENNV
+134 TFTTVQLKSGENEV
-149 KFIPGTESVFTVK
+149 KFIPGTESTFTIS
-162 PASYDNPL
+162 PESQLSPL

-213 NINAEGVG
+213 NVNAEGVG
-221 VISGVMVNGNEVTN
+221 FIKSVTVNGNEVTN
-235 YMDDNFTVKCGS
+235 YLDDNFTVKCGS
-247 NISITRNSEDYKMES
+247 NISITRNSEDYKLES

-267 EDKTDDFYYSDS
+267 EDKTDYFYDESYDF
-279 HDYFVTDATTFDI
+279 FVTDAATFDI
-292 TAKKYATFKATIDID
+292 TAEKYTTFKATIDID
-307 DVSHATVYKGHSY
+307 DVSHATVYKGYSYY
-320 DDNAF
+320 DDAF
-325 DMKNGKNEI
+325 DLKNGKNEI

-339 QPIISLVAKDG
+339 QPLISLVAKDG
-350 YCFTSVNDGTTEYT
+350 YYFTSVNDGTKEYT
-364 DKSASNIELDVTDGM
+364 DNNVSKIELTVVDGM
-379 VLKVVTAAIV
+379 VLKVVTTAIV

-401 SATSSLVFSRGDNNR
+401 SATSSMLFSRGDNNR

-438 VYASTKKVYKNDV
+438 VYANTKKVYKNDV
-451 AVDPTYTYGSYYNFN
+451 AVDPLYSGGSYFNFS

-475 FFTKTPAMVKADI
+475 FFTKIPAMVKADI

-594 NATPEHTAKLAK
+594 NATPEQTAKLAK

>member
-32 ASRLNVFLNGYKE
+32 ASRINVFLNGYQEVKD
-45 LVNGD
+45 GD
-50 NVFEVNDGDY
+50 NVFDVKDGDY
-60 LSIYTKQNDIAIKSV
+60 LSITTQNNAGLVSV
-75 FNGDKELKLENYS
+75 MNGDKAVKLDSYS
-88 TFNVKLTESEHT
+88 SFNLKLTESEYA
-100 GAKFVVKTATVD
+100 GAKLMIKTATLD

-122 VDDASKVTLYLP
+122 VDDPSKVTLRLSR
-134 GTFSTLPLKDGENNV
+134 TFTTVQLKSGENEV
-149 KFIPGTESVFTVK
+149 KFIPGTESTFTIS
-162 PASYDNPL
+162 PQSYDTPL
-170 YKVTHNSVAAEADW
+170 YKVTRNSVAAEAEW

-190 NVADGDVIDI
+190 NVAEGDVIDI

-213 NINAEGVG
+213 NVNAEGVG
-221 VISGVMVNGNEVTN
+221 FIKSVTVNGNEVTN
-235 YMDDNFTVKCGS
+235 YLDDNFTVKCGS
-247 NISITRNSEDYKMES
+247 TISITRNSEDYKLES

-267 EDKTDDFYYSDS
+267 EDKTSDFYEDS
-279 HDYFVTDATTFDI
+279 YNIFVTDATTLDI
-292 TAKKYATFKATIDID
+292 TAEKYATFKATVDID
-307 DVSHATVYKGHSY
+307 DVSHATVYKGYSYY
-320 DDNAF
+320 DDAF
-325 DMKNGKNEI
+325 DMKNGTNEI

-339 QPIISLVAKDG
+339 QPLISLVAKDG
-350 YCFTSVNDGTTEYT
+350 YYFTSVNDGTTEYT
-364 DKSASNIELDVTDGM
+364 DQSTSEINVDVTDGM

-401 SATSSLVFSRGDNNR
+401 SATSSMVFSRGDYNR

-438 VYASTKKVYKNDV
+438 VYANTKKVYKNDV
-451 AVDPTYTYGSYYNFN
+451 AVDPTYSGGSYFRFS
-466 LADGDVVKM
+466 LEDGDVVKM

-594 NATPEHTAKLAK
+594 NATPEQTAKLAK

>member
-22 AFSITINVDD
+22 AFSITLNVDD
-32 ASRLNVFLNGYKE
+32 ASRINVFLNGTKDV
-45 LVNGD
+45 VNGD
-50 NVFEVNDGDY
+50 NVFEVKDGDY
-60 LSIYTKQNDIAIKSV
+60 LSVTTQNNAGLVSV
-75 FNGDKELKLENYS
+75 FNGDKAVKLDSYS
-88 TFNVKLTESEHT
+88 SFRLKLTESEYA
-100 GAKFVVKTATVD
+100 GAKFIVKTATLD

-122 VDDASKVTLYLP
+122 VDDPSKVTLRLSR
-134 GTFSTLPLKDGENNV
+134 TFTTVQLKSGENEV
-149 KFIPGTESVFTVK
+149 KFIPGTESTFTIS
-162 PASYDNPL
+162 PQSYNTPL
-170 YKVTHNSVAAEADW
+170 YKVTRNSVAAEAEW

-190 NVADGDVIDI
+190 NVAEGDVIDI

-213 NINAEGVG
+213 NVNAEGVG
-221 VISGVMVNGNEVTN
+221 FIKSVTVNGNEVTN
-235 YMDDNFTVKCGS
+235 YLDDNFTVKCGS
-247 NISITRNSEDYKMES
+247 TISITRNSEDYKLES

-267 EDKTDDFYYSDS
+267 EDKTSDFYEDS
-279 HDYFVTDATTFDI
+279 YNIFVTDATTLDI
-292 TAKKYATFKATIDID
+292 TAKKYTTFKATVDID
-307 DVSHATVYKGHSY
+307 DVSHATVYKGYSYY
-320 DDNAF
+320 DDAF

-339 QPIISLVAKDG
+339 QPLISLVAKDG
-350 YCFTSVNDGTTEYT
+350 YYFTSVNDGTTEYT
-364 DKSASNIELDVTDGM
+364 DQSTSEIKVDVTDGM

-389 RDKKALVYVDDR
+389 RDKKALVYVDNR
-401 SATSSLVFSRGDNNR
+401 SATSSMVFSRGDYNR

-438 VYASTKKVYKNDV
+438 VYANTKKVYKNDV
-451 AVDPTYTYGSYYNFN
+451 AVDPTYSGGSYFRFS
-466 LADGDVVKM
+466 LEDGDVVKM
-475 FFTKTPAMVKADI
+475 FFTKTPATVKADI

-573 TNADAS
+573 TNADAN

-594 NATPEHTAKLAK
+594 NATPEQTAKLAK

>member
-22 AFSITINVDD
+22 AFSITLNVDD
-32 ASRLNVFLNGYKE
+32 ASRINVFLNGYQDV
-45 LVNGD
+45 VNGD
-50 NVFEVNDGDY
+50 NVFEVKDGDY
-60 LSIYTKQNDIAIKSV
+60 LSITTQNNAGLVSV
-75 FNGDKELKLENYS
+75 MNGDKEVKLNSYS
-88 TFNVKLTESEHT
+88 SFNLKLTESEYA
-100 GAKFVVKTATVD
+100 GAKLMIKTATLD
-112 EMRTASCKVT
+112 EMRTASCTVT
-122 VDDASKVTLYLP
+122 VDDPSKVTLRLSR
-134 GTFSTLPLKDGENNV
+134 TFTTVQLKSGENEV
-149 KFIPGTESVFTVK
+149 KFIPGTESTFTIS
-162 PASYDNPL
+162 PQSQETPL

-190 NVADGDVIDI
+190 NVANGDVIDI

-213 NINAEGVG
+213 NVNAEGVG
-221 VISGVMVNGNEVTN
+221 FIKSVTVNGNEVTN
-235 YMDDNFTVKCGS
+235 YLDDNFTVKCGS
-247 NISITRNSEDYKMES
+247 NISITRNSEDYKLES

-267 EDKTDDFYYSDS
+267 EDKTSDFYDESYDF
-279 HDYFVTDATTFDI
+279 FVTDAATFDI
-292 TAKKYATFKATIDID
+292 TAKKYATFKATVDID
-307 DVSHATVYKGHSY
+307 DVSHATVYNGYSY
-320 DDNAF
+320 YGNAF
-325 DMKNGKNEI
+325 DLKNGKNEI

-339 QPIISLVAKDG
+339 QTLISLVAKDG
-350 YCFTSVNDGTTEYT
+350 YYFTSVNDGTKEYT
-364 DKSASNIELDVTDGM
+364 DKSVNDIELDVVDGM
-379 VLKVVTAAIV
+379 VLKVVTAAVV

-401 SATSSLVFSRGDNNR
+401 SAANSLLFRRNDYNT
-416 IEIGTGY
+416 IEVATGY
-423 NELEFYKGDNPFSVT
+423 NELEFYRGDNPFSVS
-438 VYASTKKVYKNDV
+438 VSANTKKVYKNDV
-451 AVDPTYTYGSYYNFN
+451 AVVPLYSGGSYFNFS

-475 FFTKTPAMVKADI
+475 FFTKTPATVKADI

-573 TNADAS
+573 TNADTN

-594 NATPEHTAKLAK
+594 NATPEQTAKLAK

>member
-1 MKKFYLFLIMLLS
+1 MLLS

-32 ASRLNVFLNGYKE
+32 ASRLNVFLNGYKD

-60 LSIYTKQNDIAIKSV
+60 LSITTQNNAGIVSV
-75 FNGDKELKLENYS
+75 FNGDKAVKLDSYS
-88 TFNVKLTESEHT
+88 SFNLKLTESEYA
-100 GAKFVVKTATVD
+100 GAKLVIKTATLD

-122 VDDASKVTLYLP
+122 VDDPSKVTLRLSR
-134 GTFSTLPLKDGENNV
+134 TFTTVQLKSGENEV
-149 KFIPGTESVFTVK
+149 KFIPGTESTFTIS
-162 PASYDNPL
+162 PESYETPL
-170 YKVTHNSVAAEADW
+170 YKVTHNSVAAEAEW
-184 GSYTLK
+184 GSYTVK

-213 NINAEGVG
+213 NVNAEGVG
-221 VISGVMVNGNEVTN
+221 FIKSVTVNGNEVTN
-235 YMDDNFTVKCGS
+235 YLDDNFTVKCGS
-247 NISITRNSEDYKMES
+247 NISITRNSEDYKLES

-267 EDKTDDFYYSDS
+267 EDKTGDFYDESYDF
-279 HDYFVTDATTFDI
+279 FVTDAATFDI
-292 TAKKYATFKATIDID
+292 TAKKYATFKATVDID
-307 DVSHATVYKGHSY
+307 DVSHATVYKGYSY
-320 DDNAF
+320 YGDAF
-325 DMKNGKNEI
+325 DLKNGKNEI

-339 QPIISLVAKDG
+339 QPLISLVAKDG
-350 YCFTSVNDGTTEYT
+350 YYFTSVNDGTKEYT
-364 DKSASNIELDVTDGM
+364 DNNVSKIELTVVDGM
-379 VLKVVTAAIV
+379 VLKVVTTAIV

-401 SATSSLVFSRGDNNR
+401 SATSSMVFSRGDNER

-438 VYASTKKVYKNDV
+438 VYASTKKVYQNDV
-451 AVDPTYTYGSYYNFN
+451 AVDPLYSGGSYFNFS

-475 FFTKTPAMVKADI
+475 FFTKTPATVKADI

-556 DANIVVDLQTA
+556 DANIVVDLQAA

-579 RTANVYN
+579 RAANVYN

-594 NATPEHTAKLAK
+594 NATPEQTAKLAK

>member
-32 ASRLNVFLNGYKE
+32 ASRLNVFLNGYKD

-50 NVFEVNDGDY
+50 NVFEVKDGDY
-60 LSIYTKQNDIAIKSV
+60 LNITTQKNAGIVSV
-75 FNGDKELKLENYS
+75 FNGDKAVKLDSYS
-88 TFNVKLTESEHT
+88 SFNLKLTESEYA
-100 GAKFVVKTATVD
+100 GAKLVIKTATLD

-122 VDDASKVTLYLP
+122 VDDPSKVTLRLSR
-134 GTFSTLPLKDGENNV
+134 TFTTVQLKSGENEV
-149 KFIPGTESVFTVK
+149 KFIPGTESTFTIS
-162 PASYDNPL
+162 PESYETPL
-170 YKVTHNSVAAEADW
+170 YKVTHNSVAAEAEW

-190 NVADGDVIDI
+190 NVAEGDVIDI

-213 NINAEGVG
+213 NVNAEGVG
-221 VISGVMVNGNEVTN
+221 FIKSVTVNGNEVTN
-235 YMDDNFTVKCGS
+235 YLDDNFSVKCGS
-247 NISITRNSEDYKMES
+247 NISITRNSEEYKLES

-267 EDKTDDFYYSDS
+267 EDKTDDFYYESYDF
-279 HDYFVTDATTFDI
+279 FVTDAATFDI
-292 TAKKYATFKATIDID
+292 TAEKYTTFKATVDID
-307 DVSHATVYKGHSY
+307 DVSHATVYKGYSYY
-320 DDNAF
+320 DDAF

-339 QPIISLVAKDG
+339 QPLISLVAKDG
-350 YCFTSVNDGTTEYT
+350 YYFTSVNDGTKEYT
-364 DKSASNIELDVTDGM
+364 DNNVSKIELTVVDGM
-379 VLKVVTAAIV
+379 VLKVVTTAIV

-401 SATSSLVFSRGDNNR
+401 SATSSMLFSRGDNER

-438 VYASTKKVYKNDV
+438 VYANTKKVYKNDV
-451 AVDPTYTYGSYYNFN
+451 AVDPLYSGGSYFNFS

-475 FFTKTPAMVKADI
+475 FFTKTPATVKADI

-573 TNADAS
+573 TNADANS
-579 RTANVYN
+579 TANVYN

-594 NATPEHTAKLAK
+594 NATPEQTAKLAK

>member
-22 AFSITINVDD
+22 AFSITLNVDD
-32 ASRLNVFLNGYKE
+32 ASRINVFLNGYQD

-50 NVFEVNDGDY
+50 NVFEVKDGDY
-60 LSIYTKQNDIAIKSV
+60 LSITTQNNAGLVSV
-75 FNGDKELKLENYS
+75 MNGDKAVKLDSYS
-88 TFNVKLTESEHT
+88 SFKLKLTESEYA
-100 GAKFVVKTATVD
+100 GAKLIIKTATLD

-122 VDDASKVTLYLP
+122 VDDPSQVTLRLSR
-134 GTFSTLPLKDGENNV
+134 TFTTVQLKSGENEV
-149 KFIPGTESVFTVK
+149 KFIPGTESTFTIS
-162 PASYDNPL
+162 PQSYDTPL
-170 YKVTHNSVAAEADW
+170 YKVTRNSVAAEAEW

-190 NVADGDVIDI
+190 NVAEGDVIDI

-213 NINAEGVG
+213 NVNAEGVG
-221 VISGVMVNGNEVTN
+221 FIKSVTVNGNEVTN
-235 YMDDNFTVKCGS
+235 YLDDNFTVKCGS
-247 NISITRNSEDYKMES
+247 HISITRNSEDYKLES

-267 EDKTDDFYYSDS
+267 EVKTDDFYEESYDF
-279 HDYFVTDATTFDI
+279 FVTDAATFDI
-292 TAKKYATFKATIDID
+292 TAKKYATFKATVDID
-307 DVSHATVYKGHSY
+307 DVSHATVYKGYSYY
-320 DDNAF
+320 DDAF
-325 DMKNGKNEI
+325 DMKNGTNEI

-339 QPIISLVAKDG
+339 QPLISLVAKDG
-350 YCFTSVNDGTTEYT
+350 YYFTSVNDGTTEYT
-364 DKSASNIELDVTDGM
+364 DQSTSEINVDVTDGM

-401 SATSSLVFSRGDNNR
+401 SATSSMVFSRGDYNK

-438 VYASTKKVYKNDV
+438 VYANTKKVYKNDV
-451 AVDPTYTYGSYYNFN
+451 AVDPTYSGGSYFRFS
-466 LADGDVVKM
+466 LEDGDVVKM
-475 FFTKTPAMVKADI
+475 FFTKTPATVKADI

-594 NATPEHTAKLAK
+594 NATPEQTAKLAK

>member
-22 AFSITINVDD
+22 AFSITLNVDD
-32 ASRLNVFLNGYKE
+32 ASRINVFLNGYKDV
-45 LVNGD
+45 VNGD
-50 NVFEVNDGDY
+50 NVFEVKDGDY
-60 LSIYTKQNDIAIKSV
+60 LSITTQNNAGLVSV
-75 FNGDKELKLENYS
+75 MNGDKAVKLDSYS
-88 TFNVKLTESEHT
+88 SFKLKLTESEYA
-100 GAKFVVKTATVD
+100 GAKLIIKTATLD

-122 VDDASKVTLYLP
+122 VDDPSKVTLRLSR
-134 GTFSTLPLKDGENNV
+134 TFTTVQLKSGENEV
-149 KFIPGTESVFTVK
+149 KFIPGTESTFTIS
-162 PASYDNPL
+162 PQSYDTPL
-170 YKVTHNSVAAEADW
+170 YKVTRNSVAAEAEW
-184 GSYTLK
+184 GSYTFK
-190 NVADGDVIDI
+190 NVAQGDVIDI

-213 NINAEGVG
+213 NVNAEGVG
-221 VISGVMVNGNEVTN
+221 FIKSLTVNGNEVTN
-235 YMDDNFTVKCGS
+235 YLDDNFTVKCGS
-247 NISITRNSEDYKMES
+247 TISITRNSEDYKLES

-267 EDKTDDFYYSDS
+267 EDKTDDFYEDS
-279 HDYFVTDATTFDI
+279 YNIFVTDATTLDI
-292 TAKKYATFKATIDID
+292 TAKKYATFKATVDID
-307 DVSHATVYKGHSY
+307 DVSHATVYKGYSYY
-320 DDNAF
+320 DDAF
-325 DMKNGKNEI
+325 DMKNGTNEI

-339 QPIISLVAKDG
+339 QPLISLVAKDG
-350 YCFTSVNDGTTEYT
+350 YYFTSVNDGTTEYT
-364 DKSASNIELDVTDGM
+364 DQSTSEINVDVTDGM

-401 SATSSLVFSRGDNNR
+401 SATSSMVFSRGDYNK

-451 AVDPTYTYGSYYNFN
+451 AVDPTYSGGSYFRFS
-466 LADGDVVKM
+466 LEDGDVVKM
-475 FFTKTPAMVKADI
+475 FFTKTPATVKADI

-594 NATPEHTAKLAK
+594 NATPEQTAKLAK

>member
-22 AFSITINVDD
+22 AFSITLNVDD
-32 ASRLNVFLNGYKE
+32 ASRINVFLNGYQD

-50 NVFEVNDGDY
+50 NVFEVKDGDY
-60 LSIYTKQNDIAIKSV
+60 LSITTQNNAGLVSV
-75 FNGDKELKLENYS
+75 MNGDKAVKLDSYS
-88 TFNVKLTESEHT
+88 SFNLKLTESEYA
-100 GAKFVVKTATVD
+100 GAKLMIKTATLD

-122 VDDASKVTLYLP
+122 VDDPSKVTLRLSR
-134 GTFSTLPLKDGENNV
+134 TFTTVQLKSGENEV
-149 KFIPGTESVFTVK
+149 KFIPGTESTFTIS
-162 PASYDNPL
+162 PQSYDTPL
-170 YKVTHNSVAAEADW
+170 YKVTRNSVAAEAEW

-190 NVADGDVIDI
+190 NVAEGDVIDI

-213 NINAEGVG
+213 NVNAEGVG
-221 VISGVMVNGNEVTN
+221 FIKSVTVNGNEVTN
-235 YMDDNFTVKCGS
+235 YLDDNFTVKCGS
-247 NISITRNSEDYKMES
+247 TISITRNSEDYKLES

-267 EDKTDDFYYSDS
+267 EDKTSDFYEDS
-279 HDYFVTDATTFDI
+279 YNIFVTDATTLDI
-292 TAKKYATFKATIDID
+292 TAEKYATFKATVDID
-307 DVSHATVYKGHSY
+307 DVSHATVYKGYSYY
-320 DDNAF
+320 DDAF

-339 QPIISLVAKDG
+339 QPLISLVAKDG
-350 YCFTSVNDGTTEYT
+350 YYFTSVNDGTTEYT
-364 DKSASNIELDVTDGM
+364 DQSTSEINVDVTDGM

-401 SATSSLVFSRGDNNR
+401 SATSSMVFSRGDYNR

-438 VYASTKKVYKNDV
+438 VYANTKKVYKNDV
-451 AVDPTYTYGSYYNFN
+451 AVDPTYSGGSYFRFN

-475 FFTKTPAMVKADI
+475 FFTKTPATVKADI

-573 TNADAS
+573 TTADANS
-579 RTANVYN
+579 TANVYN

-594 NATPEHTAKLAK
+594 NATPEQTAKLAK

>member
-22 AFSITINVDD
+22 AFSITLNVDD
-32 ASRLNVFLNGYKE
+32 ASRINVFLNGYQD

-50 NVFEVNDGDY
+50 NVFEVKDGDY
-60 LSIYTKQNDIAIKSV
+60 LSINTKQNDIAIKSV
-75 FNGDKELKLENYS
+75 FNGDKELKLESFS
-88 TFNVKLTESEHT
+88 TFRVKLSESEHT
-100 GAKFVVKTATVD
+100 GAKFVVKTATLD

-122 VDDASKVTLYLP
+122 VDDASKVTLFLP
-134 GTFSTLPLKDGENNV
+134 GTYSTLLLKDGENDV

-162 PASYDNPL
+162 PASYETPL

-190 NVADGDVIDI
+190 NVANGDVIDI

-213 NINAEGVG
+213 NVNTEGKGFIKSVT
-221 VISGVMVNGNEVTN
+221 VNGNEVTN
-235 YMDDNFTVKCGS
+235 YLDDNFTVKCGS
-247 NISITRNSEDYKMES
+247 HISITRNSEDYKLES

-267 EDKTDDFYYSDS
+267 EDKTDDFYEESYDF
-279 HDYFVTDATTFDI
+279 FVTDAATFDI
-292 TAKKYATFKATIDID
+292 TAKKYATFKATVDID
-307 DVSHATVYKGHSY
+307 DVSHATVYKGYSYY
-320 DDNAF
+320 DDAF

-339 QPIISLVAKDG
+339 QPLISLVAKDG
-350 YCFTSVNDGTTEYT
+350 YYFTSVTDGTTEYT
-364 DKSASNIELDVTDGM
+364 DQSTSEINVDVTDGM

-389 RDKKALVYVDDR
+389 RDKKALVYVDDK
-401 SATSSLVFSRGDNNR
+401 SATSSLVFSRGDNKR
-416 IEIGTGY
+416 IEISTGY
-423 NELEFYKGDNPFSVT
+423 NELEFYKGDNPFSVN

-451 AVDPTYTYGSYYNFN
+451 AVDPTYSYGSYYNFN

-475 FFTKTPAMVKADI
+475 FFTKTPATVKADI

-498 VVKDRIQPV
+498 IVKDRIQPV

-594 NATPEHTAKLAK
+594 NATPEQTAKLAK

>member
-22 AFSITINVDD
+22 AFSITLNVDD
-32 ASRLNVFLNGYKE
+32 ASRINVFLNGYKDV
-45 LVNGD
+45 VNGD
-50 NVFEVNDGDY
+50 NVFEVKDGDY
-60 LSIYTKQNDIAIKSV
+60 LSITTQNNAGLVSV
-75 FNGDKELKLENYS
+75 MNGDKEVKLNSYS
-88 TFNVKLTESEHT
+88 SFNLKLTESEYA
-100 GAKFVVKTATVD
+100 GAKLIIKTATLD

-122 VDDASKVTLYLP
+122 VDDPSKVTLRLSR
-134 GTFSTLPLKDGENNV
+134 TFTTVQLKTGENEV
-149 KFIPGTESVFTVK
+149 KFIPGTESTFTIS
-162 PASYDNPL
+162 PQSQETPL

-190 NVADGDVIDI
+190 NVANGDVIDI

-213 NINAEGVG
+213 NVNAEGVG
-221 VISGVMVNGNEVTN
+221 FIKSVTVNGNEVTN
-235 YMDDNFTVKCGS
+235 YLDDNFTVKCGS
-247 NISITRNSEDYKMES
+247 NISITRNSEDYKLES

-267 EDKTDDFYYSDS
+267 EDKTSDFYDESYDF
-279 HDYFVTDATTFDI
+279 FVTDAATFDI
-292 TAKKYATFKATIDID
+292 TAKKYATFKATVDID
-307 DVSHATVYKGHSY
+307 DVSHATVYNGYSY
-320 DDNAF
+320 YGNAF
-325 DMKNGKNEI
+325 DLKNGKNEI

-339 QPIISLVAKDG
+339 QTLISLVAKDG
-350 YCFTSVNDGTTEYT
+350 YYFTSVNDGTKEYT
-364 DKSASNIELDVTDGM
+364 DKSVNDIELDVVDGM
-379 VLKVVTAAIV
+379 VLKVVTAAVV

-401 SATSSLVFSRGDNNR
+401 SAANSLLFRRNDYNT
-416 IEIGTGY
+416 IEVATGY
-423 NELEFYKGDNPFSVT
+423 NELEFYRGDNPFSVS
-438 VYASTKKVYKNDV
+438 VSANTKKVYKNDV
-451 AVDPTYTYGSYYNFN
+451 AVVPLYSGGSYFNFS

-475 FFTKTPAMVKADI
+475 FFTKTPATVKADI

-594 NATPEHTAKLAK
+594 NATPEQTAKLAK

>member
-1 MKKFYLFLIMLLS
+1 MLLS

-22 AFSITINVDD
+22 AFSITLNVDD
-32 ASRLNVFLNGYKE
+32 ASRINVFLNGPKDV
-45 LVNGD
+45 VNGD
-50 NVFEVNDGDY
+50 NVFEVKDGDY
-60 LSIYTKQNDIAIKSV
+60 LSVTTQNNAGLVSV
-75 FNGDKELKLENYS
+75 MNGDKAVKLDSYS
-88 TFNVKLTESEHT
+88 SFRLKLTESEYA
-100 GAKFVVKTATVD
+100 GAKFIVKTATLD

-122 VDDASKVTLYLP
+122 VDDPSKVTLRLSR
-134 GTFSTLPLKDGENNV
+134 TFTTVQLKSGENEV
-149 KFIPGTESVFTVK
+149 KFIPGTESTFTIS
-162 PASYDNPL
+162 PQSYNTPL
-170 YKVTHNSVAAEADW
+170 YKVTRNSVAAEAEW

-190 NVADGDVIDI
+190 NVAEGDVIDI

-213 NINAEGVG
+213 NVNAEGVG
-221 VISGVMVNGNEVTN
+221 FIKSVTVNGNEVTN
-235 YMDDNFTVKCGS
+235 YLDDNFTVKCGS
-247 NISITRNSEDYKMES
+247 TISITRNSEDYKLES

-267 EDKTDDFYYSDS
+267 EDKTSDFYEESYDF
-279 HDYFVTDATTFDI
+279 FVTDAATFDI
-292 TAKKYATFKATIDID
+292 TAKKYATFKATVDID
-307 DVSHATVYKGHSY
+307 DVSHATVYKGYSYY
-320 DDNAF
+320 DDAF
-325 DMKNGKNEI
+325 DMQNGKNEI

-339 QPIISLVAKDG
+339 QPLISLVAKDG
-350 YCFTSVNDGTTEYT
+350 YYFTSVNDGTTEYT
-364 DKSASNIELDVTDGM
+364 DNNVSKIELSVVDGM

-389 RDKKALVYVDDR
+389 RDKKALVYVDNKK
-401 SATSSLVFSRGDNNR
+401 ATNSLVFSRSDR
-416 IEIGTGY
+416 ETIVIGTGY
-423 NELEFYKGDNPFSVT
+423 NELEFYKGDSPFSVT
-438 VYASTKKVYKNDV
+438 VSASTKKVYKNDV
-451 AVDPTYTYGSYYNFN
+451 AVDPLYSGGSYFSFS
-466 LADGDVVKM
+466 LEDGDVVKM
-475 FFTKTPAMVKADI
+475 FFTKTPATVKADI

-573 TNADAS
+573 TNADAN

-594 NATPEHTAKLAK
+594 NATPEQTAKLAK

>member
-22 AFSITINVDD
+22 AFSITLNVDD
-32 ASRLNVFLNGYKE
+32 ASRINVFLNGPKDV
-45 LVNGD
+45 VNGD

-60 LSIYTKQNDIAIKSV
+60 LSVTTQNNVGLVSV
-75 FNGDKELKLENYS
+75 FNGDKAVKLDSYS
-88 TFNVKLTESEHT
+88 SFRLKLTESEYA
-100 GAKFVVKTATVD
+100 GAKFIVKTATLD

-122 VDDASKVTLYLP
+122 VDDPSKVTLRLSR
-134 GTFSTLPLKDGENNV
+134 TFTTVQLKSGENEV
-149 KFIPGTESVFTVK
+149 KFIPGTESTFTIS
-162 PASYDNPL
+162 PQSYNTPL
-170 YKVTHNSVAAEADW
+170 YKVTRNSVAAEAEW

-190 NVADGDVIDI
+190 NVAEGDVIDI

-213 NINAEGVG
+213 NVNAEGVG
-221 VISGVMVNGNEVTN
+221 FIKSVTVNGNEVTN
-235 YMDDNFTVKCGS
+235 YLDDNFTVKCGS
-247 NISITRNSEDYKMES
+247 TISITRNSEDYKLES

-267 EDKTDDFYYSDS
+267 EDKTSDFYEESYDF
-279 HDYFVTDATTFDI
+279 FVTAAATFDI
-292 TAKKYATFKATIDID
+292 TAKKYATFKATVDID
-307 DVSHATVYKGHSY
+307 DVSHATVYKGYSYY
-320 DDNAF
+320 DDAF

-339 QPIISLVAKDG
+339 QPLISLVAKDG
-350 YCFTSVNDGTTEYT
+350 YYFTSVNDGTTEYT
-364 DKSASNIELDVTDGM
+364 VQSTSEIKVDVTDGM

-401 SATSSLVFSRGDNNR
+401 SATSSMVFSRGDYNR

-438 VYASTKKVYKNDV
+438 VYANTKKVYKNDM
-451 AVDPTYTYGSYYNFN
+451 AVDPTYSGGSYFRFS
-466 LADGDVVKM
+466 LEDGDVVKM
-475 FFTKTPAMVKADI
+475 FFTKTPATVKADI

-520 ELAFAAKEGY
+520 ELAFAAKEGN

-573 TNADAS
+573 TNADAN

-594 NATPEHTAKLAK
+594 NATPEQTAKLAK

>member
-22 AFSITINVDD
+22 AFSITLNVDD
-32 ASRLNVFLNGYKE
+32 ASRINVFLNGYKDV
-45 LVNGD
+45 VNGD
-50 NVFEVNDGDY
+50 NVFEVKDGDY
-60 LSIYTKQNDIAIKSV
+60 LSITTQNNAGLVSV
-75 FNGDKELKLENYS
+75 MNGDKAVKLDSYS
-88 TFNVKLTESEHT
+88 SFKLKLTESEYA
-100 GAKFVVKTATVD
+100 GAKLIIKTATLD

-122 VDDASKVTLYLP
+122 VDDPSKVTLRLSR
-134 GTFSTLPLKDGENNV
+134 TFTTVQLKSGENEV
-149 KFIPGTESVFTVK
+149 KFIPGTESTFTIS
-162 PASYDNPL
+162 PQSYNTPL
-170 YKVTHNSVAAEADW
+170 YKVTRNSVAAEAEW

-190 NVADGDVIDI
+190 NVAEGDVIDI

-213 NINAEGVG
+213 NVNAEGVG
-221 VISGVMVNGNEVTN
+221 FIKSVTVNGNEVTN
-235 YMDDNFTVKCGS
+235 YLDDNFTVKCGS
-247 NISITRNSEDYKMES
+247 HISITRNSEDYKLES

-267 EDKTDDFYYSDS
+267 EDKTDDFYEESYDF
-279 HDYFVTDATTFDI
+279 FVTDAATFDI
-292 TAKKYATFKATIDID
+292 TAKKYATFKATVDID
-307 DVSHATVYKGHSY
+307 DVSHATVYKGYSYY
-320 DDNAF
+320 DDAF
-325 DMKNGKNEI
+325 DMKNGTNEI

-339 QPIISLVAKDG
+339 QPLISLVAKDG
-350 YCFTSVNDGTTEYT
+350 YYFTSVNDGTTEYT
-364 DKSASNIELDVTDGM
+364 DQSTSEINVDVTDGM

-401 SATSSLVFSRGDNNR
+401 SATSSMVFSRGDYNK

-438 VYASTKKVYKNDV
+438 VYANTKKVYKNDV
-451 AVDPTYTYGSYYNFN
+451 AVDPTYSGGSYFRFS
-466 LADGDVVKM
+466 LEDGDVVKM
-475 FFTKTPAMVKADI
+475 FFTKTPATVKADI

-594 NATPEHTAKLAK
+594 NATPEQTAKLAK

>member
-22 AFSITINVDD
+22 AFSITLNVDD
-32 ASRLNVFLNGYKE
+32 ASRINVFLNGTKDV
-45 LVNGD
+45 VNGD
-50 NVFEVNDGDY
+50 NVFEVKDGDY
-60 LSIYTKQNDIAIKSV
+60 LSVTTQKNAAIVSV
-75 FNGDKELKLENYS
+75 FNGDKAVKFDSYS
-88 TFNVKLTESEHT
+88 SFNLKLTESEYA
-100 GAKFVVKTATVD
+100 GAKLVIKTATLD

-122 VDDASKVTLYLP
+122 VDDPSKVTLRLSR
-134 GTFSTLPLKDGENNV
+134 TFTTVQLKSGENEV
-149 KFIPGTESVFTVK
+149 KFIPGTESTFTIS
-162 PASYDNPL
+162 PESQLSPL

-213 NINAEGVG
+213 NVNAEGVG
-221 VISGVMVNGNEVTN
+221 FIKSVTVNGNEVTN
-235 YMDDNFTVKCGS
+235 YLDDNFSVKCGS
-247 NISITRNSEDYKMES
+247 NISITRNSEEYKLES

-267 EDKTDDFYYSDS
+267 EDKTDDFYDESYDF
-279 HDYFVTDATTFDI
+279 FVTDAATFDI
-292 TAKKYATFKATIDID
+292 TAEKYTTFKATIDID
-307 DVSHATVYKGHSY
+307 DVSHATVYKGYSY
-320 DDNAF
+320 YGNAF
-325 DMKNGKNEI
+325 DLKNGKNEI
-334 EVSEK
+334 EVSEQ
-339 QPIISLVAKDG
+339 QPLISLVAKDG
-350 YCFTSVNDGTTEYT
+350 YYFTSVNDGTKEYT
-364 DKSASNIELDVTDGM
+364 DNDVSKIELTVVDGM

-401 SATSSLVFSRGDNNR
+401 SAANSLLFRRNDYNT
-416 IEIGTGY
+416 IEVATGY
-423 NELEFYKGDNPFSVT
+423 NELEFYRGDNPFSVS
-438 VYASTKKVYKNDV
+438 VYANTKKVYKNDV
-451 AVDPTYTYGSYYNFN
+451 AVEPLYSGGSYFNFS

-475 FFTKTPAMVKADI
+475 FFTKIPAMVKADI
-488 TANGGAENLS
+488 TANGGTENLS

-586 ANGVLVLK
+586 ASGVLVLK
-594 NATPEHTAKLAK
+594 NATPEQTAKLAK

>member
-22 AFSITINVDD
+22 AFSITLNVDD
-32 ASRLNVFLNGYKE
+32 ASRINVFLNGYKDV
-45 LVNGD
+45 VNGD
-50 NVFEVNDGDY
+50 NVFEVKDGDY
-60 LSIYTKQNDIAIKSV
+60 LSITTQNNAGLVSV
-75 FNGDKELKLENYS
+75 MNGDKAVKLDSYS
-88 TFNVKLTESEHT
+88 SFNLKLTESEYA
-100 GAKFVVKTATVD
+100 GAKLIIKTATLD

-122 VDDASKVTLYLP
+122 VDDPSKVTLRLSR
-134 GTFSTLPLKDGENNV
+134 TFTTVQLKSGENEV
-149 KFIPGTESVFTVK
+149 KFIPGTESTFTIS
-162 PASYDNPL
+162 PQSYDTPL
-170 YKVTHNSVAAEADW
+170 YKVTRNSVAAEAEY

-190 NVADGDVIDI
+190 NVAEGDVIDI

-213 NINAEGVG
+213 NVNAEGVG
-221 VISGVMVNGNEVTN
+221 FIKSVTVNGNEVTN
-235 YMDDNFTVKCGS
+235 YLDDNFTVKCGS
-247 NISITRNSEDYKMES
+247 TISITRNSEDYKLES

-267 EDKTDDFYYSDS
+267 EDKTSDFYEDS
-279 HDYFVTDATTFDI
+279 YNIFVTDATTLDI
-292 TAKKYATFKATIDID
+292 TAKKYTTFKATVDID
-307 DVSHATVYKGHSY
+307 DVSHATVYKGYSYY
-320 DDNAF
+320 DDAF
-325 DMKNGKNEI
+325 DMKNGTNEI

-339 QPIISLVAKDG
+339 QPLISLVAKDG
-350 YCFTSVNDGTTEYT
+350 YYFTSVNDGTTEYT
-364 DKSASNIELDVTDGM
+364 DQSTSEINVDVTDGM

-401 SATSSLVFSRGDNNR
+401 SATSSMVFSRGDYNK

-438 VYASTKKVYKNDV
+438 VYANTKKVYKNDV
-451 AVDPTYTYGSYYNFN
+451 AVDPTYSGGSYFRFS
-466 LADGDVVKM
+466 LEDGDVVKM
-475 FFTKTPAMVKADI
+475 FFTKTPATVKADI

-594 NATPEHTAKLAK
+594 NATPEQTAKLAK

>member
-22 AFSITINVDD
+22 AFSITLNVDD
-32 ASRLNVFLNGYKE
+32 ASRINVFLNGPKDV
-45 LVNGD
+45 VNGD

-60 LSIYTKQNDIAIKSV
+60 LSVTTQNNVGLVSV
-75 FNGDKELKLENYS
+75 FNGDKAVKLDSYS
-88 TFNVKLTESEHT
+88 SFRLKLTESEYA
-100 GAKFVVKTATVD
+100 GAKFIVKTATLD

-122 VDDASKVTLYLP
+122 VDDPSKVTLRLSR
-134 GTFSTLPLKDGENNV
+134 TFTTVQLKSGENEV
-149 KFIPGTESVFTVK
+149 KFIPGTESTFTIS
-162 PASYDNPL
+162 PQSYNTPL
-170 YKVTHNSVAAEADW
+170 YKVTRNSVAAEAEW

-190 NVADGDVIDI
+190 NVANGDVIDI

-213 NINAEGVG
+213 NVNAEGVG
-221 VISGVMVNGNEVTN
+221 FIKSVTVNGNEVTN
-235 YMDDNFTVKCGS
+235 YLDDNFTVKCGS
-247 NISITRNSEDYKMES
+247 TISITRNSEDYKLES

-267 EDKTDDFYYSDS
+267 EDKTSDFYEESYDF
-279 HDYFVTDATTFDI
+279 FVTAAATFDI
-292 TAKKYATFKATIDID
+292 TAKKYATFKATVDID
-307 DVSHATVYKGHSY
+307 DVSHATVYKGYSYY
-320 DDNAF
+320 DDAF

-339 QPIISLVAKDG
+339 QPLISLVAKDG
-350 YCFTSVNDGTTEYT
+350 YYFTSVNDGTTEYT
-364 DKSASNIELDVTDGM
+364 DQSTSEIKVDVTDGM

-401 SATSSLVFSRGDNNR
+401 SATSSMVFSRGDYNR

-438 VYASTKKVYKNDV
+438 VYANTKKVYKNDV
-451 AVDPTYTYGSYYNFN
+451 AVDPTYSGGSYFRFS
-466 LADGDVVKM
+466 LEDGDVVKM
-475 FFTKTPAMVKADI
+475 FFTKTPATVKADI

-520 ELAFAAKEGY
+520 ELAFAVKEGY

-556 DANIVVDLQTA
+556 DANIVVELQTA

-594 NATPEHTAKLAK
+594 NATPEQTAKLAK